1 MRSQQHAIVF
11 LSLLLWHLHQPYL
24 GQSWTLVTPPTSLPT
39 LLLSTSTERYRQV
52 LPSPLLVVAQDH
64 VGGMDATTDYSS
76 SMPSSSR
83 RQWFH
88 NVLMRTTMSV
98 VGSAASCSLSLLP
111 SNASDLISS
120 QAVCD
125 SAVSVWKKDRCI
137 IYLLGT
143 AHISRESAALAGQ
156 LVRDTM
162 PKGVFVEL
170 DPKRVS
176 GTGVLAKKV
185 DATTTSSTI
194 EGRETEGV
202 LRPHSRIIVPTIQ
215 AADMTLSPTS
225 SSSSQYLASS
235 VGSLGDAGSHTVEP
249 SPSLKSE
256 QDNNNLMMKAA
267 SAAVG
272 RSIKSMYKKLDS
284 AGFESG
290 EEFVVAIQEG
300 RKLGA
305 DIVLGDRDVEVTLR
319 RVTEGLAKTDLKVLL
334 SPDSELEQSLQE
346 LVPSNLQ
353 SSVSS
358 GKNDL
363 SDQEFRREFSS
374 FVETMKAKENVRK
387 IMAQL
392 QRVAPYLYEALV
404 SERDAYMAAGLN
416 GLSNELETMVA
427 VVGIAHADGIEKN
440 LQMNGWKAAN
450 PSCSKFR

>member
-1 MRSQQHAIVF
+1 MGSQQYVVVF
-11 LSLLLWHLHQPYL
+11 LSLLLWLLHEANL
-24 GQSWTLVTPPTSLPT
+24 GQSWTLVTPLTLRRPT
-39 LLLSTSTERYRQV
+39 STSTKEIRQYFFHN
-52 LPSPLLVVAQDH
+52 LSAVVEDRE
-64 VGGMDATTDYSS
+64 GGKDGSTECSS
-76 SMPSSSR
+76 FMPSSSR

-88 NVLMRTTMSV
+88 KAFIRTTMSV
-98 VGSAASCSLSLLP
+98 VGSASSLSFLFP
-111 SNASDLISS
+111 SNAANLISS

-125 SAVSVWKKDRCI
+125 SAVSVWKKDGCI

-143 AHISRESAALAGQ
+143 AHISRESAALAGE

-176 GTGVLAKKV
+176 GTGVLAQKV
-185 DATTTSSTI
+185 EATATSTTI
-194 EGRETEGV
+194 EGETVNVQG
-202 LRPHSRIIVPTIQ
+202 PQSRIIVPNIQ
-215 AADMTLSPTS
+215 PEDSKMSTLSP
-225 SSSSQYLASS
+225 SSQLLASS
-235 VGSLGDAGSHTVEP
+235 GNSSGDSGIINVKSAP
-249 SPSLKSE
+249 SQKS
-256 QDNNNLMMKAA
+256 DNESNNFMMKAA

-272 RSIKSMYKKLDS
+272 RSIKSMYTKLDS

-290 EEFVVAIQEG
+290 EEFVVAINEG

-319 RVTEGLAKTDLKVLL
+319 HVTEALAKTDLMVLL

-346 LVPSNLQ
+346 LVPNNLQ

-363 SDQEFRREFSS
+363 SDQEFRREFST

-387 IMAQL
+387 IMTQL

-416 GLSNELETMVA
+416 GLSNELETLVA